1 MYSSWKALP
10 LSRSLT
16 ALRCFLSSPQCK
28 PTLSLLSEESGSS
41 LVELALVS
49 SLLILLLV
57 GSVDLG
63 QACYVA
69 IELSASAN
77 AGAQYGTQNP
87 TDTSGMKKAALL
99 NAANLTGAMSSAAW
113 GCECSDGTAASPSCT
128 TTPSCGVNVVRYV
141 AVATAMTYKPLLN
154 VPGVPTTYA
163 LQGNARL
170 RAAY

>member
-1 MYSSWKALP
+1 MYSSRRALP
-10 LSRSLT
+10 LSPRSTPLG
-16 ALRCFLSSPQCK
+16 CFLRLFRCK
-28 PTLSLLSEESGSS
+28 PIQSLLSEAFGSS

-87 TDTSGMKKAALL
+87 TDTSGMRKAALL
-99 NAANLTGAMSSAAW
+99 NAANLVGATSSAAW
-113 GCECSDGTAASPSCT
+113 GCECSDGSAASPSCT
-128 TTPSCGVNVVRYV
+128 TTPSCSVTVVRYV
-141 AVATAMTYKPLLN
+141 AVATAMTYKPLLT

-170 RAAY
+170 RATY